1 MVKFWLNDPYVLLN
15 KKHISNILPN
25 KEETKEQKLNAVTRL
40 VLLLSLIG
48 YLMTRSKTFILY
60 GVFCL
65 AIIILYYSYTSK
77 DKKVEG
83 FQFVDINK
91 NKKPHKKINSSN
103 YTLPTKKNPLM
114 NVLLNQY
121 VDDPKR
127 KPGAPSYLSSVQNM
141 IYEKEIDPNL
151 FKDLGDAEA
160 FHNSMRQF
168 YTTANSQIPND
179 QKGFL
184 EYVYGNMPSCK
195 DQTYMQCTQRFKKNV
210 DEQQMQVMS
219 DIMEQKN
226 KNKE

>member
-1 MVKFWLNDPYVLLN
+1 MY
-15 KKHISNILPN
+15 IYYG
-25 KEETKEQKLNAVTRL
+25 
-40 VLLLSLIG
+40 LLLAYI
-48 YLMTRSKTFILY
+48 
-60 GVFCL
+60 FCL
-65 AIIILYYSYTSK
+65 AIVIVYYSYTSK
-77 DKKVEG
+77 EKNVEG
-83 FQFVDINK
+83 FQFEDINK

-103 YTLPTKKNPLM
+103 YTLPTKDNPLM

-127 KPGAPSYLSSVQNM
+127 KPGAPSYLSKVQNM

-184 EYVYGNMPSCK
+184 EYLYHDMPSCK
-195 DQTYMQCTQRFKKNV
+195 DQGYLQCTNRSFKTN
-210 DEQQMQVMS
+210 S
-219 DIMEQKN
+219 DVFN
-226 KNKE
+226 KKINELKEPMKIE

>member
-103 YTLPTKKNPLM
+103 THCP
-114 NVLLNQY
+114 Q
-121 VDDPKR
+121 KR
-127 KPGAPSYLSSVQNM
+127 IL
-141 IYEKEIDPNL
+141 
-151 FKDLGDAEA
+151 
-160 FHNSMRQF
+160 
-168 YTTANSQIPND
+168 
-179 QKGFL
+179 
-184 EYVYGNMPSCK
+184 
-195 DQTYMQCTQRFKKNV
+195 
-210 DEQQMQVMS
+210 
-219 DIMEQKN
+219 
-226 KNKE
+226 